1 MSEKTSLNPVERR
14 QSQLRRDLRL
24 ALTARRAEEASLLRC
39 LLAAIDNAQAVPVG
53 DLHERAKY
61 AAPRFGDGTAEAP
74 RRELSAAEIE
84 RLLLDERQERIDA
97 AEQCERVGRSDRATA
112 LRAEA
117 AIVARYIGDC

>member
-24 ALTARRAEEASLLRC
+24 AMTARRADEASLLRC

-53 DLHERAKY
+53 DLHERNKY

-74 RRELSAAEIE
+74 RLELSAGEID
-84 RLLLDERQERIDA
+84 RLLLRERQDRIDA
-97 AEQCERVGRSDRATA
+97 ADQCEQVGRSDRATA

-117 AIVARYIGDC
+117 EIVKRYVEER